1 MEVKM
6 ANANNNPCA
15 DFAQSKFHLE
25 LSNFFEHIKKAY
37 PNEQERVNDLTEKFK
52 LFTDKSLIDIDTLD
66 ALNENL
72 AKARSLAVVALS
84 YVDFAEL
91 DAKTINDYLWTLD
104 DLVSNAQNIIAQN
117 E

>member
-1 MEVKM
+1 M
-6 ANANNNPCA
+6 NNNNPCA

-25 LSNFFEHIKKAY
+25 LSSFFEHIKKSY
-37 PNEQERVNDLTEKFK
+37 PSEQEHVEDLTEKFK
-52 LFTDKSLIDIDTLD
+52 LFIDKSLINIDTID
-66 ALNENL
+66 ALSENL
-72 AKARSLAVVALS
+72 AKAKALGVVALS

-104 DLVSNAQNIIAQN
+104 DLITNAQNIIAQS